1 MAQERRE
8 LQEGIREMIE
18 RVGDAR
24 LEEAKA
30 LHCDGEVVVVPREI
44 FTRFGIA
51 VSFSLR
57 YSHEQGKGKEEE
69 GTHRWSGSVHG

>member
-1 MAQERRE
+1 MVQ
-8 LQEGIREMIE
+8 
-18 RVGDAR
+18 RVGDAG
-24 LEEAKA
+24 LQESKS
-30 LHCDGEVVVVPREI
+30 LYGDGEVVVVPREI

-57 YSHEQGKGKEEE
+57 YSHEQGKGKEVE